1 MPLFKT
7 SNPALSGDTFSGSN
21 SRYGG
26 ISSAQYGGVTTGA
39 MTLGGTINKTG
50 ILLILTVISA
60 GFTWNQFAATHSP
73 ASVAPEMLAGFIG
86 GFIFALVT
94 IFKKEWS
101 PVTAPIYALLE
112 GLGLGAI
119 SAMLDL
125 RYPGIAI
132 QAVGLTF
139 ATLCVLLGLYSTG
152 VIRVTDKLRLGIVA
166 ATGGI
171 FLFYVIEMVLGF
183 FGIHFV
189 AINGSGPIGI
199 AFSLFVVAIAALNLV
214 LDFDIIEQ
222 GVRNGS
228 PKYMEWYGAFGI
240 LVTLVWL
247 YLEMIRL
254 LSKLRSR
261 N

>member
-7 SNPALSGDTFSGSN
+7 SNPALGGDTFGGNSN
-21 SRYGG
+21 SSYGSG
-26 ISSAQYGGVTTGA
+26 ISQYGGATTA
-39 MTLGGTINKTG
+39 SMTLNGTVNKTG
-50 ILLILTVISA
+50 ILLILAVASA
-60 GFTWNQFAATHSP
+60 AFTWNQFAATHNP
-73 ASVAPEMLAGFIG
+73 ASVSLEMLVGVFG

-94 IFKKEWS
+94 IFKREWA

-112 GLGLGAI
+112 GLFLGAI

-139 ATLCVLLGLYSTG
+139 GTLCVLLAAYSTG
-152 VIRVTDKLRLGIVA
+152 MIRVTDKLRLGIVA

-171 FLFYVIEMVLGF
+171 CLFYLVEMVLGM
-183 FGIHFV
+183 FGVHFV

-199 AFSLFVVAIAALNLV
+199 AFSLFVVGIAALNLV

-240 LVTLVWL
+240 MVTLVWL